1 MFESFEAPDPSTFV
15 INAKGKTP
23 LVIQIVSNGITV
35 IVPKHISA
43 VDPVNTL
50 KETLHTVGSG
60 PFRMVGDI
68 GTTLSTLERN
78 PDYFKPGLP
87 YMDGYEAHLVL
98 DPQARATAVLTQRIF
113 MNNPSSFSLI
123 DWEVA
128 RSTAAQDSGIIHEGI
143 TSTFL
148 LFLSMNTMKPPLD
161 DLRIRQAIS
170 HALDRSDLVTLDP
183 RTGIEGLGT
192 QRGFIGTGLNPNN
205 PTWAMPDD
213 VRQQLVGYGADMEV
227 RRALARDLI
236 ADYEADKGPI
246 APGTFQFQCGTLHVS
261 CEIAVLYQ
269 SQLAKVGIDM
279 EITPGDTIEVWFS
292 QVEGNHF
299 MTTFFTTLESDDPGP
314 AMGQQFICTGTHN
327 YHFRCLDELD
337 TIWSAQIF
345 ENDESARRQSAWDMN
360 TLAMNDAA
368 NLIIY
373 WHLAEH
379 IRRDFIK
386 GWTTRPFQWDAM
398 RASEFMWLDK
408 EEFPEI

>member
-1 MFESFEAPDPSTFV
+1 
-15 INAKGKTP
+15 
-23 LVIQIVSNGITV
+23 
-35 IVPKHISA
+35 
-43 VDPVNTL
+43 
-50 KETLHTVGSG
+50 
-60 PFRMVGDI
+60 
-68 GTTLSTLERN
+68 
-78 PDYFKPGLP
+78 
-87 YMDGYEAHLVL
+87 
-98 DPQARATAVLTQRIF
+98 
-113 MNNPSSFSLI
+113 
-123 DWEVA
+123 
-128 RSTAAQDSGIIHEGI
+128 
-143 TSTFL
+143 
-148 LFLSMNTMKPPLD
+148 MKPPLD

-386 GWTTRPFQWDAM
+386 GWTTRPFPVGRDARKRVHVARQGGVPGDLVGFCPGQRRVEV
-398 RASEFMWLDK
+398 RATSPSGEVARRVLGACRRTGNGPLPC
-408 EEFPEI
+408 PEARARRAGR

>member
-1 MFESFEAPDPSTFV
+1 
-15 INAKGKTP
+15 
-23 LVIQIVSNGITV
+23 
-35 IVPKHISA
+35 
-43 VDPVNTL
+43 
-50 KETLHTVGSG
+50 
-60 PFRMVGDI
+60 
-68 GTTLSTLERN
+68 
-78 PDYFKPGLP
+78 
-87 YMDGYEAHLVL
+87 
-98 DPQARATAVLTQRIF
+98 
-113 MNNPSSFSLI
+113 
-123 DWEVA
+123 
-128 RSTAAQDSGIIHEGI
+128 
-143 TSTFL
+143 
-148 LFLSMNTMKPPLD
+148 
-161 DLRIRQAIS
+161 
-170 HALDRSDLVTLDP
+170 
-183 RTGIEGLGT
+183 
-192 QRGFIGTGLNPNN
+192 
-205 PTWAMPDD
+205 MPDD

-279 EITPGDTIEVWFS
+279 EITPRGYHRGMVQPGRGQPFYDHLLHDAGV
-292 QVEGNHF
+292 GR
-299 MTTFFTTLESDDPGP
+299 PGP